1 MFTRFFYVAA
11 NLVEIPMSAD
21 FNPAD
26 PFALF
31 RQMMQ
36 SATPPGAQP
45 FLPPMS
51 EEEIDRRMAELRVV
65 ESWLTMNLGA
75 LSMQIR
81 TLEMQ
86 KAALAALRPKG
97 E

>member
-1 MFTRFFYVAA
+1 
-11 NLVEIPMSAD
+11 
-21 FNPAD
+21 
-26 PFALF
+26 
-31 RQMMQ
+31 
-36 SATPPGAQP
+36 
-45 FLPPMS
+45 MS

-65 ESWLTMNLGA
+65 ETWLTMNLGA
-75 LSMQIR
+75 LSMQLR

>member
-1 MFTRFFYVAA
+1 
-11 NLVEIPMSAD
+11 MSTD
-21 FNPAD
+21 FNPSD

-31 RQMMQ
+31 RQLMQ

-51 EEEIDRRMAELRVV
+51 EEEIERKLAELRVV
-65 ESWLTMNLGA
+65 EGWLTMNLGV
-75 LSMQIR
+75 LSMQIK

-86 KAALAALRPKG
+86 KAALAALKPKKDG
-97 E
+97 

>member
-1 MFTRFFYVAA
+1 
-11 NLVEIPMSAD
+11 MSAD

-31 RQMMQ
+31 RELWQT
-36 SATPPGAQP
+36 ATPPGAQP

-51 EEEIDRRMAELRVV
+51 EEEIDRKLAELKVV
-65 ESWLTMNLGA
+65 EGWLTMNLGV
-75 LSMQIR
+75 LSMQIK

-86 KAALAALRPKG
+86 RAAIVALKPK

>member
-1 MFTRFFYVAA
+1 
-11 NLVEIPMSAD
+11 MSAD

-31 RQMMQ
+31 RQIMQ
-36 SATPPGAQP
+36 NATPPGAQP